1 MTLSGISAREAELRQ
16 QLKVADGE
24 IAKARA
30 EFKRLQKELDS
41 VREEYRYISDSEE
54 AKAALREAEARMKA
68 VAEKL
73 WRAEE
78 LREQLLKELKKV
90 QKKGKREVERARKRL
105 PDVVRRFYQ
114 RRRELVEALVESVS
128 DLKERLKP
136 IEKAVERYYEAGEV
150 VVEVARE
157 AGEYHGGGWVFAAND
172 LSPAARRLWRKVIQ
186 EEAVSEEL
194 EEVDPES
201 LELIE
206 WWQGLLE
213 KLPRLRSDFPPCITT
228 PQIERELK
236 DKARMALEGLERRR
250 REHRER
256 LQRQGHLE
264 APLGERA

>member
-1 MTLSGISAREAELRQ
+1 MTERELRARLEAAEEEIQTIKTELSKLNAEFDRVRDEFRYLPNELESAAKEIRNRIKTCEEKLRRVEKLRAELIK
-16 QLKVADGE
+16 QLEQKR
-24 IAKARA
+24 KA
-30 EFKRLQKELDS
+30 
-41 VREEYRYISDSEE
+41 SEE
-54 AKAALREAEARMKA
+54 A
-68 VAEKL
+68 
-73 WRAEE
+73 RA
-78 LREQLLKELKKV
+78 K
-90 QKKGKREVERARKRL
+90 ARKRL

-136 IEKAVERYYEAGEV
+136 IEKAVESFYGAGEA

-157 AGEYHGGGWVFAAND
+157 AGEYHGGGWIFAAND

-213 KLPRLRSDFPPCITT
+213 KLPQLRSDFPPAFMTLET
-228 PQIERELK
+228 RRRLEEERQRHLQ
-236 DKARMALEGLERRR
+236 ALEERLRRR
-250 REHRER
+250 KEHRER
-256 LQRQGHLE
+256 LKATVGGRTE
-264 APLGERA
+264 T

>member
-41 VREEYRYISDSEE
+41 VREEYRYISESEE

-136 IEKAVERYYEAGEV
+136 IEKAVASFYGAGEA

-172 LSPAARRLWRKVIQ
+172 LSPAARRLWRAVIAKEKLPEGLQ
-186 EEAVSEEL
+186 VDEETLDLLRWWL
-194 EEVDPES
+194 E
-201 LELIE
+201 
-206 WWQGLLE
+206 LLE
-213 KLPRLRSDFPPCITT
+213 KFPRLRADFPPCVMT
-228 PQIERELK
+228 PQIEQELAER
-236 DKARMALEGLERRR
+236 ARKSLEELERRR

-256 LQRQGHLE
+256 LQRQRHLE

>member
-1 MTLSGISAREAELRQ
+1 VTEHELRAKLEAAEEEIQTIKTELSKLNAEFDRVRDEFRYLPNELESAAKEIRNRIKSCEEKLRRVEKLRAELIK
-16 QLKVADGE
+16 QLEQKR
-24 IAKARA
+24 KA
-30 EFKRLQKELDS
+30 
-41 VREEYRYISDSEE
+41 SEE
-54 AKAALREAEARMKA
+54 A
-68 VAEKL
+68 
-73 WRAEE
+73 RA
-78 LREQLLKELKKV
+78 K
-90 QKKGKREVERARKRL
+90 ARKRL

-128 DLKERLKP
+128 DLKERLAPLK
-136 IEKAVERYYEAGEV
+136 KAVERYYEAGEA

>member
-1 MTLSGISAREAELRQ
+1 MTERELRAKLEAAEEEIQTIKTELSKLNAEFDRVRDEFRYLPNELERAAKEVRNRIKSCEEKLRRVEKLRAELIK
-16 QLKVADGE
+16 QLEQKR
-24 IAKARA
+24 KA
-30 EFKRLQKELDS
+30 
-41 VREEYRYISDSEE
+41 SEE
-54 AKAALREAEARMKA
+54 A
-68 VAEKL
+68 
-73 WRAEE
+73 RA
-78 LREQLLKELKKV
+78 K
-90 QKKGKREVERARKRL
+90 ARKRL

-128 DLKERLKP
+128 DLKERLRP
-136 IEKAVERYYEAGEV
+136 IEKAVERYYEAGES
-150 VVEVARE
+150 VVEAARE

-186 EEAVSEEL
+186 EEAVSEEF
-194 EEVDPES
+194 EEVDPGS

-236 DKARMALEGLERRR
+236 DKARMALEELERRR
-250 REHRER
+250 RQHRQG

-264 APLGERA
+264 APLGERT